1 MIKFQTIRYK
11 NLLSSGNYWTTIQL
25 NKNTSTLVVGQ
36 NGAGKST
43 FLDALTFA
51 LFNKPFRKIS
61 KGQLV
66 NAVNEKDCVVE
77 IDFYINKDYY
87 KITRGIKPNI
97 FKIEKNNKVL
107 DELAS
112 STDQQK
118 WLEQNVLKLNYKS
131 FTQIVILGSSNFVPF
146 MQLPSQHRREVV
158 EDLLDIKIFSTM
170 NEITKSNIKGSK
182 ELIRDLEYKKQNYN
196 DKIEIQEKFIK
207 ELKKRNSQYIQSR
220 REKQEI
226 IS

>member
-87 KITRGIKPNI
+87 KITRGI
-97 FKIEKNNKVL
+97 L
-107 DELAS
+107 S
-112 STDQQK
+112 
-118 WLEQNVLKLNYKS
+118 
-131 FTQIVILGSSNFVPF
+131 
-146 MQLPSQHRREVV
+146 
-158 EDLLDIKIFSTM
+158 
-170 NEITKSNIKGSK
+170 
-182 ELIRDLEYKKQNYN
+182 
-196 DKIEIQEKFIK
+196 
-207 ELKKRNSQYIQSR
+207 
-220 REKQEI
+220 
-226 IS
+226 